1 MTRSGT
7 GSFVET
13 GFHPRE
19 AEVDRLFAEDSLARL
34 HELFDQVGMGVCGR
48 ADHDR
53 VDVGRHCNLVDRADR
68 AAVLVGDGLRR
79 GGKGVGHGNESCL
92 RVARYGL
99 GMHLA
104 DASCAQKAKSDRHV
118 SPHSG

>member
-1 MTRSGT
+1 MSKKLRILPLG
-7 GSFVET
+7 GLGEIGKNMAAVEYD
-13 GFHPRE
+13 GRILV
-19 AEVDRLFAEDSLARL
+19 VDAGLMFPTPDMPGIDLVLPDFSY
-34 HELFDQVGMGVCGR
+34 
-48 ADHDR
+48 
-53 VDVGRHCNLVDRADR
+53 LVDRADR